1 MGSSARSGA
10 YSAGGLNGHVRAK
23 GKGGMPE
30 ISASDMVVTSRDR
43 ERFAP
48 EGRSSGLIATKRA
61 RALGLI
67 KAKPSSGEEGGEPNG
82 WPGSPRGWL
91 CMPNEDKLR
100 DYLKR
105 VTADLQQTRRR
116 L

>member
-1 MGSSARSGA
+1 MR
-10 YSAGGLNGHVRAK
+10 R
-23 GKGGMPE
+23 
-30 ISASDMVVTSRDR
+30 
-43 ERFAP
+43 
-48 EGRSSGLIATKRA
+48 GLIAAKR
-61 RALGLI
+61 RSALGLI
-67 KAKPSSGEEGGEPNG
+67 KAKASSAEEGGEPNG

-116 L
+116 LSDVEERANEPLAIVGMACRFPGGVTSPEGL